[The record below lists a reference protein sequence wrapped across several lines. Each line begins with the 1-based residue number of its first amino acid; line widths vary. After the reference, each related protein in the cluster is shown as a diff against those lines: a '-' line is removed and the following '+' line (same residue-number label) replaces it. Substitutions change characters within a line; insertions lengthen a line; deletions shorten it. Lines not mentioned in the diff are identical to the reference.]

1 MKKKV
6 DFVFMLMIFLSL
18 TSLSSCVNDLDTI
31 RKITYKST
39 DPDDRTRDLVV
50 VYTDSGYAKVQVFA
64 KIAETYT
71 NPDQVM
77 KLKDGVKVNFFSD
90 EGEIVSVLTAL
101 YGEVHQNDGTM
112 FVRDSVVLVNL
123 EKNQRLETEELHW
136 NQKDSSI
143 YTNKAVVVRR
153 NDAIL
158 FGQVIKTKQ
167 DFTEYEFIQPRGSME
182 LNK

>member
-158 FGQVIKTKQ
+158 FGQGIKTKQ

>member
-1 MKKKV
+1 MNKQF
-6 DFVFMLMIFLSL
+6 DFLLILIIFLFSAAL
-18 TSLSSCVNDLDTI
+18 TSCVNDLDTI

-50 VYTDSGYAKVQVFA
+50 LYTDSGYAKVQVFA

-71 NPDQVM
+71 KPEQIT
-77 KLKDGVKVNFFSD
+77 KLKDGVKVNFFSED
-90 EGEIVSVLTAL
+90 GEIVSVLTAL
-101 YGEVHQNDGTM
+101 YGEIHQNDGTM
-112 FVRDSVVLVNL
+112 FVRDSVVLFNR

-143 YTNKAVVVRR
+143 YTNKAVVIRK
-153 NDAIL
+153 NNAIL
-158 FGQVIKTKQ
+158 FGQGIKTKQ
-167 DFTEYEFIQPRGSME
+167 DFTEYEFVQPRGSMD